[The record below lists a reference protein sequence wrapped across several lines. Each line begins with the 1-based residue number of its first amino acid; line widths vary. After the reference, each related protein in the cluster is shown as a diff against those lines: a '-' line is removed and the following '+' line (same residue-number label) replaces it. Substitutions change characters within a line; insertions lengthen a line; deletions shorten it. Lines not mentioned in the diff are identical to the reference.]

1 MSIVVRVRAMDY
13 AKQYENDWN
22 NFEVKTSK
30 FLIRPYRDDF
40 ALSLSLS
47 MLTLQFLCVFK
58 STVSQRKVN

>member
-1 MSIVVRVRAMDY
+1 MLYMLYDAFLYLYAMSIVVRVRAMDY

-47 MLTLQFLCVFK
+47 LC
-58 STVSQRKVN
+58 